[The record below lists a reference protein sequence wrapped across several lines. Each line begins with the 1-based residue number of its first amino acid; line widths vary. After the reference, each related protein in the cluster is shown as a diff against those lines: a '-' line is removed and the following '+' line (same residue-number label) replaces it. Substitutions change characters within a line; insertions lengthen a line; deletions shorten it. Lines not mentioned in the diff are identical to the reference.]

1 MKRAIFVLCVFL
13 GGCAT
18 TITMPDGTVIKGR
31 NAGAVYAHKIEQ
43 EQLAGMWRWLQAE
56 SERETSKTATGEA
69 TRNMLMQTLVLAGT
83 RNLSNGGG
91 GYFRYLAS
99 RNEMWANIAQ
109 AALYTLG
116 PALVQELLWGG
127 NVRGSTEISE
137 EINIGGDVIASNSGE
152 FGFAPPIGGS
162 TTGLVPEDSRA
173 PAHQHRALSIGGIG
187 NQVGTLESTNAF
199 YRSLSGLNRRSGTL
213 AIGEQG
219 KVNSFLDNQSG
230 SAPIQDDADDV
241 SNEFGFLQ

>member
-1 MKRAIFVLCVFL
+1 MKKVICLLAVFST
-13 GGCAT
+13 GCAT
-18 TITMPDGTVIKGR
+18 TIIAPDGTQYKGR
-31 NAGAVYAHKIEQ
+31 AAVAVYAHQLQQQQLSKRWEWLTAESSRMPKNESDAIGKNMVMQ
-43 EQLAGMWRWLQAE
+43 ALILAGVP
-56 SERETSKTATGEA
+56 S
-69 TRNMLMQTLVLAGT
+69 
-83 RNLSNGGG
+83 GGG
-91 GYFRYLAS
+91 EYFQYLAS
-99 RNEMWANIAQ
+99 RNQMWSQIAQ
-109 AALYTLG
+109 SALYVLG
-116 PALVQELLWGG
+116 PAVVAELLGVNHGSGG
-127 NVRGSTEISE
+127 TEIE
-137 EINIGGDVIASNSGE
+137 ETINIGGDVIASNSGE

-187 NQVGTLESTNAF
+187 NQIGTLESTNAF